1 MARFMTVGLI
11 GLGFSCVV
19 AAPASAAPIP
29 LTPIVVGGGDSHA
42 FVQID
47 FGDGATYVFDVA
59 FEGDVDGFG
68 LLDQIKTDVD
78 GFTFTLESF
87 PFGDALNLVAY
98 DGHSNAGFEVGSN
111 GYWGYYTRGGAGEA
125 WVSSMVGAGDRLA
138 TDGGWDAWTWN
149 EDFINVEPR
158 DVTLVPEPAALAL
171 ASVIAVAVLRR
182 R

>member
-1 MARFMTVGLI
+1 VLAERTRPGSPCAASFPPWRSRTPRGQPARTNLPLSTRGCCPARIGARRLQMARFMTVGLI

-29 LTPIVVGGGDSHA
+29 LTPIVVGDGDSHA

-78 GFTFTLESF
+78 GF
-87 PFGDALNLVAY
+87 
-98 DGHSNAGFEVGSN
+98 
-111 GYWGYYTRGGAGEA
+111 
-125 WVSSMVGAGDRLA
+125 
-138 TDGGWDAWTWN
+138 
-149 EDFINVEPR
+149 
-158 DVTLVPEPAALAL
+158 
-171 ASVIAVAVLRR
+171 
-182 R
+182 